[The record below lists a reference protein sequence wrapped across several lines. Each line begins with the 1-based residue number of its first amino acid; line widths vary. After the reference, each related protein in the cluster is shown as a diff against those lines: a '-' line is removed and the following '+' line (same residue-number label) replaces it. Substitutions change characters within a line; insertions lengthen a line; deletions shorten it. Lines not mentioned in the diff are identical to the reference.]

1 MGGDNSRYGLINAVT
16 AASKLAD
23 SYERATELEHI
34 GGELLALPVPQR
46 IAVQEHNVT
55 PLRKRLARA

>member
-23 SYERATELEHI
+23 SYERATELERI
-34 GGELLALPVPQR
+34 GGELLALPIAQR
-46 IAVQEHNVT
+46 TTLHEHNVT
-55 PLRKRLARA
+55 PLRKRLA